1 MSDLQTSLIIV
12 GVVVVAGVYIFNL
25 FQDRKYQRQT
35 EKIFSGEPD
44 EQRGAGL
51 QTARVEAPIPIGDT
65 TLRIEPQLETVLS
78 YEELP
83 AAQEIIKE
91 TKETPPVHPRV
102 IQEKHSPQPR
112 VEVGVPGIELDSAI
126 EYIVQVHAGDPLQT
140 QALAPAIAQSTQ
152 LGKAVRWVGLSQET
166 QAWESVMPEG
176 NGLYIELRVGI
187 QLTDRNGAVSD
198 EQLSAFCELIR
209 ELAAAQ
215 FAIAECPDRSVA
227 LATAQDLDQFCVDV
241 DVLIGL
247 NVVAQAAETFPG
259 TKIRAFAE
267 AAGMKLDSEGV
278 FHYRN
283 EHGDS
288 LFSLCNH
295 ESTPFAP
302 DNVKQLTT
310 HGVTLVFDVP
320 RVADGLRVFDQ
331 MAALGG
337 RMTHALG
344 GVLVDDNIRPL
355 SDAGLEK
362 IRSQLRNVYAKMQTK
377 QVPPG
382 SPRALRLFS

>member
-12 GVVVVAGVYIFNL
+12 GVVVVAGVYVFNL
-25 FQDRKYQRQT
+25 FQERKYQRQMEKTFHT
-35 EKIFSGEPD
+35 EPIQHSEVVFEKS
-44 EQRGAGL
+44 
-51 QTARVEAPIPIGDT
+51 RVETPVPIGDI
-65 TLRIEPQLETVLS
+65 TLRIEPQLETMPSHV
-78 YEELP
+78 EPP
-83 AAQEIIKE
+83 ATDKRGV
-91 TKETPPVHPRV
+91 ETPPVQQRV
-102 IQEKHSPQPR
+102 IEEEPRPQPR
-112 VEVGVPGIELDSAI
+112 AEVAITPTGLDAAI
-126 EYIVQVHAGDPLQT
+126 EYIVQVHAGDPLHA
-140 QALAPAIAQSTQ
+140 QALAPALARSTQ
-152 LGKAVRWVGLSQET
+152 IGKAVRWVGLSQES
-166 QAWESVMPEG
+166 QAWESLMPER
-176 NGLYIELRVGI
+176 NGLYIELCAGI

-198 EQLSAFCELIR
+198 EQLNAFCEIIR
-209 ELAAAQ
+209 ELAAEQ
-215 FAIAECPDRSVA
+215 FAIAECPDRLAA
-227 LATAQDLDQFCVDV
+227 LATAQDLDEFCVDV

-247 NVVAQAAETFPG
+247 NVVAQAAESFPG

-267 AAGMKLDSEGV
+267 AAGMKLDIEGV

-283 EHGDS
+283 EQGES

-295 ESTPFAP
+295 ESMPFTP
-302 DNVKQLTT
+302 DNMKQLTT

-362 IRSQLRNVYAKMQTK
+362 IRSQLSIIYTKMQTK
-377 QVPPG
+377 QVHPG

>member
-12 GVVVVAGVYIFNL
+12 GAVVVAGVYVFNL

-35 EKIFSGEPD
+35 EKTFSGESV
-44 EQRGAGL
+44 EQSGVGF
-51 QTARVEAPIPIGDT
+51 QKARVEAPIPIGDT
-65 TLRIEPQLETVLS
+65 TLRIEPQLETMPSHV
-78 YEELP
+78 EPP
-83 AAQEIIKE
+83 APQEIIR
-91 TKETPPVHPRV
+91 ETPPVQARE
-102 IQEKHSPQPR
+102 IQEKPSPQPR
-112 VEVGVPGIELDSAI
+112 VELGVPSIGLDSAI
-126 EYIVQVHAGDPLQT
+126 EYIVQVHAGDPLQA
-140 QALAPAIAQSTQ
+140 QVLASAMARSTQ
-152 LGKAVRWVGLSQET
+152 LGKAARWVGLSQES
-166 QAWESVMPEG
+166 QVWESLIAERSGV
-176 NGLYIELRVGI
+176 YIELRAGM

-198 EQLSAFCELIR
+198 EQLSAFCEIIR
-209 ELAAAQ
+209 ELAVEQ
-215 FAIAECPDRSVA
+215 FAIAECPDRSAA

-283 EHGDS
+283 EQGES

-295 ESTPFAP
+295 ESLPFTP
-302 DNVKQLTT
+302 DNIKQLTT

>member
-25 FQDRKYQRQT
+25 FQDRKYQREA
-35 EKIFSGEPD
+35 EKTFSREAGE
-44 EQRGAGL
+44 QSGVGL
-51 QTARVEAPIPIGDT
+51 QKARVEAPIPVGDT

-78 YEELP
+78 YAEPP
-83 AAQEIIKE
+83 APQEIIKE
-91 TKETPPVHPRV
+91 TPPVQPRV
-102 IQEKHSPQPR
+102 IQEKPSPQPR
-112 VEVGVPGIELDSAI
+112 VEVGIPSTGLDSAI
-126 EYIVQVHAGDPLQT
+126 EYIVQVHAGDPLQV
-140 QALAPAIAQSTQ
+140 QALAPAIARSTQ
-152 LGKAVRWVGLSQET
+152 LGKAVRWMGLSQES
-166 QAWESVMPEG
+166 QVWEPLIAERSGV
-176 NGLYIELRVGI
+176 YIELRAGM

-209 ELAAAQ
+209 ELAVEQ

-247 NVVAQAAETFPG
+247 NVVAQAAEPFPG

-267 AAGMKLDSEGV
+267 AAGMKLDGEGV

-283 EHGDS
+283 EQGDS

-295 ESTPFAP
+295 ESMPFTP
-302 DNVKQLTT
+302 DNIKQLTT

-331 MAALGG
+331 MAALGA

-362 IRSQLRNVYAKMQTK
+362 IRSQLRTIYAKMQTK

>member
-12 GVVVVAGVYIFNL
+12 GVVVVAGVYVFNL

-35 EKIFSGEPD
+35 DKAFHMEPGQQSGAVLEKVM
-44 EQRGAGL
+44 
-51 QTARVEAPIPIGDT
+51 VEPIPIGDT
-65 TLRIEPQLETVLS
+65 TLRIEPQLESMPSHTEQHLTHNTAVK
-78 YEELP
+78 
-83 AAQEIIKE
+83 I
-91 TKETPPVHPRV
+91 PPIQQRV
-102 IQEKHSPQPR
+102 IQEKLSPQPR
-112 VEVGVPGIELDSAI
+112 TEMGTPTTGLDAAI
-126 EYIVQVHAGDPLQT
+126 EYIVQVHAGDPLRA
-140 QALAPAIAQSTQ
+140 QALAPAIAQSAQ

-166 QAWESVMPEG
+166 QAWEPLVVEAS
-176 NGLYIELRVGI
+176 GLYIELRAGI

-198 EQLSAFCELIR
+198 EQLNAFCEVIR
-209 ELAAAQ
+209 ELAAEQ
-215 FAIAECPDRSVA
+215 FAIAECPDRPEA

-247 NVVAQAAETFPG
+247 NVVAQAAEPFPG

-267 AAGMKLDSEGV
+267 AAGMKLDGEGV

-283 EHGDS
+283 EHGES